1 VREHVDEEGRS
12 DLVTHLNELR
22 TRVIRSAVYVLVTTS
37 VVWFFFD
44 PIYEVV
50 LGPVIRALKAAG
62 GEMIVTQLME
72 GFLVKVEISFIGGI
86 ILAAPLIYYEIW
98 AFVAPG
104 LTRRERRTAR
114 PLVPVSGVLFLMG
127 VVMAY
132 LITGPSV
139 QWLLR
144 LNPPETVARY
154 RLNENL
160 LLLMR
165 FYLAFGL
172 GFQIPIVIILLAKLG
187 LVDSRLLTVRWR
199 EATVIVFVIAAVI
212 TPTWDPITM
221 TIAALPMV
229 LLYLGTIGVV
239 RLIERAARRAL
250 RREQQR
256 AG

>member
-1 VREHVDEEGRS
+1 
-12 DLVTHLNELR
+12 VTHLTELR
-22 TRVIRSAVYVLVTTS
+22 TRVIRAALYVVVATT

-44 PIYEVV
+44 PIYEAL
-50 LGPVIRALKAAG
+50 LGPVIRALREAG

-72 GFLVKVEISFIGGI
+72 GFLVKVEISFIGGLI
-86 ILAAPLIYYEIW
+86 AAAPFIYYEVW
-98 AFVAPG
+98 AFIAPG
-104 LTRRERRTAR
+104 LTRRERRVAR
-114 PLVPVSGVLFLMG
+114 PLVPVSGMLFLMG
-127 VVMAY
+127 VAMAY

-139 QWLLR
+139 QWLLK

-172 GFQIPIVIILLAKLG
+172 GFQLPIVIILLAKLG
-187 LVDSRLLTVRWR
+187 LVDSRLLTHHWR
-199 EATVIVFVIAAVI
+199 EAVVVVFDIAAII

-221 TIAALPMV
+221 TLAATPMV
-229 LLYLGTIGVV
+229 VLYLGTIGVV
-239 RLIERAARRAL
+239 RLIERAERRAL
-250 RREQQR
+250 ERETKR